1 MQEEALGWTAYPP
14 AMVLR
19 LLRLVNRL
27 YPWVALGT
35 YMVAFAVAFICVFTF
50 PLGALGLVVLGVLSL
65 AVVAVARDGLQ
76 AVQRFMQRRWLRSG
90 RCPAC
95 RTGPVE
101 TSAPGWRCRG
111 CATRFDPDGADL
123 VQDSPPPVADA
134 EMASV

>member
-1 MQEEALGWTAYPP
+1 MI
-14 AMVLR
+14 LR
-19 LLRLVNRL
+19 VLRLVNRL

-35 YMVAFAVAFICVFTF
+35 YMLAFAVAFICVFTF

-111 CATRFDPDGADL
+111 CATHFDPDGADL